1 MEKNYKMDVEQ
12 MTALLDRHDFKQL
25 KEELESMH
33 PVDIVDAFEELDKK
47 QRDSGVPAAG
57 KGRSGGS
64 LYGYEQ

>member
-1 MEKNYKMDVEQ
+1 MDVEQ

-47 QRDSGVPAAG
+47 QRTLVSGCWQR
-57 KGRSGGS
+57 KKRRKS
-64 LYGYEQ
+64 LRI

>member
-1 MEKNYKMDVEQ
+1 
-12 MTALLDRHDFKQL
+12 
-25 KEELESMH
+25 MH

-47 QRDSGVPAAG
+47 QRTLVFRLLA